1 MSLGIALVGF
11 EMFIFHHEP
20 VLPAYIFLSARFSVV
35 VVVVILEQESYD
47 SSFLIL
53 NGSDLSLFYF
63 NLLVLGSHKLSLE

>member
-20 VLPAYIFLSARFSVV
+20 VLPAYIFLSARFSV